1 MAIRLQ
7 YIPTSDNLQGRSK
20 FLGSPD
26 LPDTLPY
33 PTMEIEEAGERYSNP
48 LSFICQIRCE
58 EIAEFDTQNL
68 LPHEGMLYFFGE
80 VDYFFGHRDYASP
93 GMGEWPAAAFR
104 VLYTPDCSSLHTH
117 TLVDED
123 GRDLAMKAE
132 AIRFSLCNDAAD
144 GFKLLGTPFFE
155 EIEACYPGWVSLLQL
170 DCDDSH
176 NLQFYDSGM
185 LSFLLPAADLK
196 TQRFEVTQC
205 FLHSL

>member
-33 PTMEIEEAGERYSNP
+33 PEMEIVEEGERYGNP
-48 LSFICQIRCE
+48 LTFICQIRCE
-58 EIAEFDTQNL
+58 EIAEFDSQNL

-80 VDYFFGHRDYASP
+80 VDYFLGHRDYASP

-104 VLYTPDCSSLHTH
+104 VLYTPDCSCLHTH

-123 GRDLAMKAE
+123 GSDIAMKAE
-132 AIRFSLCNDAAD
+132 AIRFSPCDDNND
-144 GFKLLGTPFFE
+144 GFKLLGRPFFE

-170 DCDDSH
+170 DCDDNH

-185 LSFLLPAADLK
+185 LCFLLPAADLK
-196 TQRFEVTQC
+196 TQRFEVTRC